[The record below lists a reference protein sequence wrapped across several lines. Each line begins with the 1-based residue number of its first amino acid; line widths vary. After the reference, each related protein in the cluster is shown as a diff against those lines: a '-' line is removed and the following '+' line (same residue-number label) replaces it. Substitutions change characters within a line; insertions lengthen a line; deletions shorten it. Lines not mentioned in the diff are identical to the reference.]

1 MGNTKKKI
9 FGWSE
14 RSCGWETQAYKI
26 VIATK
31 NEDKE
36 KILLSL
42 LHSGTKKNQRLLWT
56 IKKKKIQ
63 NNFEKIEVFTISS
76 SVSKL
81 HYITSLKRIVWY
93 VCMYNIKYLCIHKK

>member
-9 FGWSE
+9 LGWSE
-14 RSCGWETQAYKI
+14 RSYGWETQAYKI
-26 VIATK
+26 MIATK

-42 LHSGTKKNQRLLWT
+42 LHSGEKNQRLLWT
-56 IKKKKIQ
+56 RKRKFRMILK
-63 NNFEKIEVFTISS
+63 KIEVFTISS

-93 VCMYNIKYLCIHKK
+93 VCMYNIKYLSTHKK